1 MMDTPS
7 ICDWD
12 GCGMPPDG
20 GEYRQIGEGGQ
31 AVFYCE
37 MCNREGNWG
46 HVNAE
51 PHMKNLKHYLCVTG
65 QWHLLPSARP
75 NGLTTQPA
83 PDGRLRSVPGPPP
96 GEPPMNHESPPPPPP
111 AAIPV
116 SQQLLMVER
125 KMDQK
130 MEELATMMRALDTK
144 FNSIMTAI
152 TTRRSEVWRSN
163 ADTAAASSS
172 GSQNAVSIWSSPQR
186 WDEHTAAASS
196 SGRQNTPPSSWSS
209 SRWDEHT
216 AAAYSSEQGWI

>member
-1 MMDTPS
+1 MMMDTPS

-130 MEELATMMRALDTK
+130 MEELATMLRALDTK

-152 TTRRSEVWRSN
+152 TTMRSEVWRSN
-163 ADTAAASSS
+163 ADTAAAS
-172 GSQNAVSIWSSPQR
+172 IWSSPQG
-186 WDEHTAAASS
+186 WSEHTAAASS
-196 SGRQNTPPSSWSS
+196 SGRQNTPPSSWGS
-209 SRWDEHT
+209 SRWEEHT
-216 AAAYSSEQGWI
+216 AAASSWEPGWI

>member
-1 MMDTPS
+1 MMMDAPS

-130 MEELATMMRALDTK
+130 VEELATIMQALDTK
-144 FNSIMTAI
+144 LNSIMRAI
-152 TTRRSEVWRSN
+152 TTRMPATGSS
-163 ADTAAASSS
+163 TAPQNTPSTWSSS
-172 GSQNAVSIWSSPQR
+172 S
-186 WDEHTAAASS
+186 WDADTAAASS
-196 SGRQNTPPSSWSS
+196 SGRQNAPPSSWSS
-209 SRWDEHT
+209 SSPWGAHT
-216 AAAYSSEQGWI
+216 AAPSSSEPGWI

>member
-1 MMDTPS
+1 MDTPS
-7 ICDWD
+7 ISEWD
-12 GCGMPPDG
+12 GTGVPPDG
-20 GEYRQIGEGGQ
+20 GDYRQVGERSL
-31 AVFYCE
+31 AHFHCE
-37 MCNREGNWG
+37 TCNREGNWG

-51 PHMKNLKHYLCVTG
+51 PHMKNLKHYLRVTG

-83 PDGRLRSVPGPPP
+83 PDGRLRVVPGPPP
-96 GEPPMNHESPPPPPP
+96 GQPPMNHESPPPPPP

-130 MEELATMMRALDTK
+130 MEELATMLRALDTK

-152 TTRRSEVWRSN
+152 TTMRSEVWRSN
-163 ADTAAASSS
+163 ADTAAAS
-172 GSQNAVSIWSSPQR
+172 IWSSPQG
-186 WDEHTAAASS
+186 WYEHTAAASS

-216 AAAYSSEQGWI
+216 AAASSSEPGWI

>member
-1 MMDTPS
+1 MMMDTPS

-31 AVFYCE
+31 AFFYCE

-83 PDGRLRSVPGPPP
+83 PDGHPIGGSDQCRGRLR
-96 GEPPMNHESPPPPPP
+96 
-111 AAIPV
+111 V
-116 SQQLLMVER
+116 SRRCISRRHHHHHQQ
-125 KMDQK
+125 Q
-130 MEELATMMRALDTK
+130 
-144 FNSIMTAI
+144 
-152 TTRRSEVWRSN
+152 
-163 ADTAAASSS
+163 
-172 GSQNAVSIWSSPQR
+172 
-186 WDEHTAAASS
+186 
-196 SGRQNTPPSSWSS
+196 
-209 SRWDEHT
+209 SR
-216 AAAYSSEQGWI
+216 